1 VVATNAAFA
10 PLPAVGVPV
19 AWTGGQAAAHAP
31 VQALVVPESAPNMYT
46 VRPCEST
53 KMFPR
58 PLLPTATVG
67 GAGGAVVRGAVD
79 RGAVAALVLLEPH
92 PASATSATSRMAA
105 APTTSVEV
113 DLRLITGNSFWR
125 DPRAGPALSA
135 SVILSA

>member
-1 VVATNAAFA
+1 MVATKAAFA
-10 PLPAVGVPV
+10 PLPAVGVPI

-58 PLLPTATVG
+58 PLLPTAT
-67 GAGGAVVRGAVD
+67 AGGADGAVVAGALD
-79 RGAVAALVLLEPH
+79 RAAVGELVWLEPH
-92 PASATSATSRMAA
+92 AAATAMSSMAA
-105 APTTSVEV
+105 ALTTSVEV

-125 DPRAGPALSA
+125 DPRAGPASSA

>member
-1 VVATNAAFA
+1 VVATKAAFA
-10 PLPAVGVPV
+10 PLPAVGVPI

-31 VQALVVPESAPNMYT
+31 VQAFFVPESAPNMYT

-58 PLLPTATVG
+58 PLLPTATAG
-67 GAGGAVVRGAVD
+67 GAGGAVVAGARD
-79 RGAVAALVLLEPH
+79 RAAVGELVWLEPH
-92 PASATSATSRMAA
+92 AAATAMSSMAA
-105 APTTSVEV
+105 ALTTSVEV

-125 DPRAGPALSA
+125 DRRAGPASFA